1 MLFGDSKNNM
11 FRVFELLHVIY
22 VIDEDRYYFLYDC
35 VIYIFSREF
44 TMQFTIEEN
53 SQHTSIHIYF
63 NGRFGIYFKE
73 NIDPDG

>member
-1 MLFGDSKNNM
+1 
-11 FRVFELLHVIY
+11 
-22 VIDEDRYYFLYDC
+22 
-35 VIYIFSREF
+35 
-44 TMQFTIEEN
+44 MQFTIEEN